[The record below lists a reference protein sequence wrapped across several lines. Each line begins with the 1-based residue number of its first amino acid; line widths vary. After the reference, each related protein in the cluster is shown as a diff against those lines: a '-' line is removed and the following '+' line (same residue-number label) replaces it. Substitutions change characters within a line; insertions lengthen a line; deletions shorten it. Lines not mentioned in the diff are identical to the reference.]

1 MTHASSP
8 APRQHSR
15 LIRFLSDLAVADI
28 EATHRDFAD
37 RLGQL
42 LDFGDSIVLA
52 DALKQR
58 RTWVAA
64 PDTTPA
70 ATVRAE
76 FLSMQERLVSTVVN
90 SCTPGLD
97 SPRVRWPALARNEAR
112 TDTPP
117 AGFEPYRRFY
127 VALQRDLDAS
137 IRNLRTT
144 VRDAM
149 SGLSEQLSQLA
160 ALDIALEDTLW
171 DHTRAFFAVIPAFLE
186 KRFEHLF
193 GGESSVFPPNGL
205 EQFRR
210 ECQGL
215 LLAELEVRLQPA
227 LGLLEALEASEKVEA
242 FAEVEASEELHA
254 ESPAID
260 TLNQKETHSS

>member
-8 APRQHSR
+8 APHQHSR

-28 EATHRDFAD
+28 EAAHRDFAD

-64 PDTTPA
+64 PDTTSA
-70 ATVRAE
+70 AMVRAE
-76 FLSMQERLVSTVVN
+76 FLSVQERLVSTVVN

-97 SPRVRWPALARNEAR
+97 NTRIRWPAVAR
-112 TDTPP
+112 TDIQP
-117 AGFEPYRRFY
+117 ASVEPYRRFY

-144 VRDAM
+144 VRDVI
-149 SGLSEQLSQLA
+149 SGLSEPLSQLA
-160 ALDIALEDTLW
+160 AIDVALEDTLW

-193 GGESSVFPPNGL
+193 AGESSVSPLNGL

-227 LGLLEALEASEKVEA
+227 LGLLEALEAL
-242 FAEVEASEELHA
+242 EEREA

-260 TLNQKETHSS
+260 TLNQKESNPS

>member
-8 APRQHSR
+8 APHQHSR

-28 EATHRDFAD
+28 EAAHRDFAD

-64 PDTTPA
+64 PDTMSA
-70 ATVRAE
+70 AMVRAE
-76 FLSMQERLVSTVVN
+76 FLSVQERLVSTVVN

-97 SPRVRWPALARNEAR
+97 NTRIRWPAVAR
-112 TDTPP
+112 TDIQP
-117 AGFEPYRRFY
+117 ASVEPYRRFY

-144 VRDAM
+144 VRDVI
-149 SGLSEQLSQLA
+149 SGLSEPLSRLA
-160 ALDIALEDTLW
+160 AIDVALEDTLW

-193 GGESSVFPPNGL
+193 TGDSSASPLNGL

-227 LGLLEALEASEKVEA
+227 LGLLEALEERE
-242 FAEVEASEELHA
+242 A

-260 TLNQKETHSS
+260 TLNQKESNPS

>member
-8 APRQHSR
+8 APHQHSR

-28 EATHRDFAD
+28 EAAHRDFAD

-64 PDTTPA
+64 PGTTSA
-70 ATVRAE
+70 AMVRAE
-76 FLSMQERLVSTVVN
+76 FLSVQERLVSTVVN
-90 SCTPGLD
+90 SCTSGLD
-97 SPRVRWPALARNEAR
+97 NPRIRWPAVAR
-112 TDTPP
+112 TDSQP
-117 AGFEPYRRFY
+117 ASVEPYRRFY

-144 VRDAM
+144 VRDVI
-149 SGLSEQLSQLA
+149 SGLSEPLSQLA
-160 ALDIALEDTLW
+160 AIDVALEDTLW

-193 GGESSVFPPNGL
+193 TGESSVSPLNGL

-227 LGLLEALEASEKVEA
+227 LGLLEALEAL
-242 FAEVEASEELHA
+242 EEREA

-260 TLNQKETHSS
+260 TLNQKENNPS

>member
-8 APRQHSR
+8 APHQHSR

-28 EATHRDFAD
+28 EAAHRDFAD

-64 PDTTPA
+64 PDTTSA
-70 ATVRAE
+70 AMVRAE
-76 FLSMQERLVSTVVN
+76 FLSVQERLVSTVVN

-97 SPRVRWPALARNEAR
+97 NPRIRWPAVAR
-112 TDTPP
+112 TDSQP
-117 AGFEPYRRFY
+117 ASVEPYRRFY

-144 VRDAM
+144 VRDVI
-149 SGLSEQLSQLA
+149 SGLSEPLSQLA
-160 ALDIALEDTLW
+160 AIDVALEDTLW

-193 GGESSVFPPNGL
+193 TGESSVSPLNGL

-227 LGLLEALEASEKVEA
+227 LGLLEALEAL
-242 FAEVEASEELHA
+242 EEREA

-260 TLNQKETHSS
+260 TLNQKESNPS

>member
-8 APRQHSR
+8 APHQHSR

-28 EATHRDFAD
+28 EAAHRDFAD

-64 PDTTPA
+64 PDTSSA
-70 ATVRAE
+70 AMVRAE
-76 FLSMQERLVSTVVN
+76 FLSVQERLVSTVVN

-97 SPRVRWPALARNEAR
+97 NPRIRWPALARNDAR
-112 TDTPP
+112 TDIQP
-117 AGFEPYRRFY
+117 ASVEPYRRFY

-144 VRDAM
+144 VRDVI
-149 SGLSEQLSQLA
+149 SGLSEPLSRLA
-160 ALDIALEDTLW
+160 AIDVALEDTLW

-193 GGESSVFPPNGL
+193 TGESSVSPLNGL

-227 LGLLEALEASEKVEA
+227 LGLLEALEAL
-242 FAEVEASEELHA
+242 EEREA
-254 ESPAID
+254 ESPTID
-260 TLNQKETHSS
+260 TLNQKENNPS